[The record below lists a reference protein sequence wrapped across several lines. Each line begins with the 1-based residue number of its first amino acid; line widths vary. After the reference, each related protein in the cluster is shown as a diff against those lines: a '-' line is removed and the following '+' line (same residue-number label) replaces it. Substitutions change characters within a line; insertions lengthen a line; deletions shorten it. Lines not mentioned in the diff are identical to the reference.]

1 MQDILALLHNILL
14 CLSQLPDSVVQKSF
28 IGFTMTVGDRR

>member
-14 CLSQLPDSVVQKSF
+14 CLSQLPDSVP
-28 IGFTMTVGDRR
+28 